1 MTCSFGSVP
10 KRGPSRSSEDL
21 LPLRASKRCACA
33 ILLTRLSDLH
43 NSVLAAGDPAA
54 NPQLALLGVDRD
66 DLEVAHGGGLVAHL
80 SRHLLALEDTGR
92 VSRSAGRAGRPH
104 IVRAV
109 AHRAAPEAVPLDRAL
124 ESLAFGG
131 GAHVDSV
138 AHLEDVGADG
148 AADLAGDA
156 AKLLQVLAGRGGQLG
171 QRAP

>member
-43 NSVLAAGDPAA
+43 NSVPAAGDPAA
-54 NPQLALLGVDRD
+54 NPELALLGVDRD
-66 DLEVAHGGGLVAHL
+66 GLEVAHGGRLVAHL
-80 SRHLLALEDTGR
+80 SRHPLALEETGR
-92 VSRSAGRAGRPH
+92 GGRGAGRAWRPH
-104 IVRAV
+104 VVRAV

-124 ESLAFGG
+124 EALALGG
-131 GAHVDSV
+131 GANVDPV

-148 AADLAGDA
+148 AADLARDA
-156 AKLLQVLAGRGGQLG
+156 APLPQVPARRGGPPG
-171 QRAP
+171 DRA